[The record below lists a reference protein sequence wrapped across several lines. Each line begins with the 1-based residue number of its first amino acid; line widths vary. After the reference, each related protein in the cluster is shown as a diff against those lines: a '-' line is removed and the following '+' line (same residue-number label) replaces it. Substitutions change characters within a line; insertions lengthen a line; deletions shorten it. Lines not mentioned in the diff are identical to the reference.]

1 MIGEVGTWGNDAYF
15 GNDAYI
21 GGASV
26 MVGAMPMPMSMPMS
40 LPMTKVSISNQF
52 MFFSCVMCVCAILV
66 GSNLTSHILLRSKRK
81 ESDQLEEEQGRF
93 SLQLKHSY
101 LEAANFFAHPQG
113 KGDEQRYPKNEATKY
128 RLKGHSG

>member
-66 GSNLTSHILLRSKRK
+66 GSNLISQILLRSKRK
-81 ESDQLEEEQGRF
+81 ECDQLEEEQGRF
-93 SLQLKHSY
+93 SLQLTHSY
-101 LEAANFFAHPQG
+101 PVAAKKSHLHKARATS
-113 KGDEQRYPKNEATKY
+113 KDIPKM
-128 RLKGHSG
+128 RLLNIG